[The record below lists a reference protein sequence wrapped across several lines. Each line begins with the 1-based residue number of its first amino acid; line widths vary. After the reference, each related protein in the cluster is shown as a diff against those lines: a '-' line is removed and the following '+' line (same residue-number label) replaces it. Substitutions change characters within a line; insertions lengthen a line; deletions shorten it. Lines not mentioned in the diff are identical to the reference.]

1 MKRPARAFSLL
12 VYTGQPASARL
23 FLKKRR
29 TSLYL
34 PVPSRSENALITASS
49 PGKVTPGEV
58 HQVKFHCEGQFRVI
72 KSCTMLV
79 RLQSAISLFTCG
91 CLVSV
96 AASPSSVGFVV
107 TSGQVQVDG
116 AIVHGNST
124 LFQGNV
130 VQAGDATSDLMF
142 PGGSNL
148 LLQPGAAVEVFREYG
163 VLRHGAATERGA
175 HALVAGGLKVS
186 SLSPR
191 GAVFVDMQDKFHFRV
206 AAQGGPAE
214 VRNPAGAL
222 VARLEAGK
230 TLTFGVQDSPQTPP
244 PATVQQT
251 PPPATSG
258 QASLPAGS
266 QVTIHGILRKDHP
279 GRYGHF
285 LLTDLTS
292 NVTSELQGPGL
303 DDLVGAS
310 VEATGSVFEATPAE
324 GASQV
329 ISVSDVHQMPLSEIR
344 GETPTSAPPTAG
356 TTPPP
361 NIPGPSPEA
370 APPTT
375 AGPSASAP
383 PETTA
388 PPDASTAPASPPF
401 VGHSDTAKILIIV
414 GIAAG
419 AGVGVALGLAGGK
432 SSTVS
437 PE

>member
-1 MKRPARAFSLL
+1 MGLTRKGDA
-12 VYTGQPASARL
+12 GGG
-23 FLKKRR
+23 
-29 TSLYL
+29 TSGNGG
-34 PVPSRSENALITASS
+34 R
-49 PGKVTPGEV
+49 
-58 HQVKFHCEGQFRVI
+58 KFQCEGRFRVV

-96 AASPSSVGFVV
+96 AAAPSSVGFVV
-107 TSGQVQVDG
+107 TNGQVQIDG

-124 LFQGNV
+124 LFQGNL

-163 VLRHGAATERGA
+163 VLQRGAATERGL

-186 SLSPR
+186 SLSPQ
-191 GAVFVDMQDKFHFRV
+191 GAVFVDMQDGSHFKV
-206 AAQGGPAE
+206 AAEGGAAE
-214 VRNPAGAL
+214 VRNSAGAL

-230 TLTFGVQDSPQTPP
+230 TLTFGIQDSPQTPP
-244 PATVQQT
+244 PAAVQQN
-251 PPPATSG
+251 PPPAS
-258 QASLPAGS
+258 QPAGT

-292 NVTSELQGPGL
+292 NVTYELQGPGL

-310 VEATGSVFEATPAE
+310 VEAIGSVYEATPAQ

-329 ISVSDVHQMPLSEIR
+329 ISVSDIHQMPLSEIR
-344 GETPTSAPPTAG
+344 GETSTPAAPAAPAAEAPPPPTGVPGPAPETAPPATAG
-356 TTPPP
+356 PA
-361 NIPGPSPEA
+361 A
-370 APPTT
+370 APPE
-375 AGPSASAP
+375 ASAP
-383 PETTA
+383 AE
-388 PPDASTAPASPPF
+388 ASTASTSPAY
-401 VGHSDTAKILIIV
+401 VAHSDTAKVLIIV

-419 AGVGVALGLAGGK
+419 AAVGVALGLAGGK